1 MKKIVSMFLV
11 SLMVISALA
20 GCGKKE
26 AAGDDKNQPTEAA
39 PSDNTAS
46 EAPQDETQ
54 QKFDGEKVTVW
65 VSYDAASLGEHY
77 VTLWGELAEDLGID
91 MEFEN
96 MSSEDYKTK
105 IKVALTGNE
114 LPDLFTVWGGSYLD
128 PFFEADAVIPVE
140 NYLEQY
146 QMEPA
151 AAYKVPAE
159 DGHLYVIP
167 SKEEAYAVTYVNTKL
182 RNEIGIGSNPTTW
195 AELLE
200 LVEAT
205 NAYNQANGTNLAAIG
220 LGVADRWVGEVLYTV
235 IVNSLDENAFSKLMS
250 GEIDFTDP
258 VFLEAANRIKTLV
271 DMGAFP
277 AGMIQT
283 KSTEANE
290 LFMADQY
297 VLYAH
302 QSSVLQKFAAGM
314 DADSL
319 EVIPFPDCQ
328 EPVNTAYMTNLMN
341 GNGNI
346 MPGLCI
352 SKKAKNPDAAAA
364 LATAFAVAANKINV
378 LDYGNPGYLADDTL
392 IPTKEFAKSLTQF
405 SDLVKNVKHLT
416 PYWYAVLPA
425 SQGEAWRDLTTALYA
440 QAVTP
445 EKFVEQAKAI
455 FGMDVN

>member
-11 SLMVISALA
+11 SVMVMTALA

-26 AAGDDKNQPTEAA
+26 TPGDGGDQTTGAVQGDNTPSEAA
-39 PSDNTAS
+39 QAG
-46 EAPQDETQ
+46 TQ
-54 QKFDGEKVTVW
+54 TTFNGEKVTVW

-77 VTLWGELAEDLGID
+77 VTLWGELAKDLGID

-96 MSSEDYKTK
+96 MSSEDFKTK
-105 IKVALTGNE
+105 IKVALTGDE

-140 NYLEQY
+140 DYLKQY
-146 QMEPA
+146 QINPA
-151 AAYKVPAE
+151 AAYNVAAA

-182 RNEIGIGSNPTTW
+182 RDQIGISSNPTTW
-195 AELLE
+195 TELLE
-200 LVEAT
+200 LIEAT
-205 NAYNQANGTNLAAIG
+205 NTYNQANGTKLAAIG

-250 GEIDFTDP
+250 GEIDFSDP

-277 AGMIQT
+277 SGMIQT

-314 DADSL
+314 DTNSL

-328 EPVNTAYMTNLMN
+328 EPVNTSYMTNLMN
-341 GNGNI
+341 GNGSI

-352 SKKAKNPDAAAA
+352 SRKAKNPDAAAA
-364 LATAFAVAANKINV
+364 LATAFSVAANKINV
-378 LDYGNPGYLADDTL
+378 LDYGNPGYLVDDAL
-392 IPTKEFAKSLTQF
+392 VPTKEFAKSLTQF

-425 SQGEAWRDLTTALYA
+425 SQGEAWRDLTMALYA

-445 EKFVEQAKAI
+445 EKFVAQAKAI
-455 FGMDVN
+455 FSMDVN